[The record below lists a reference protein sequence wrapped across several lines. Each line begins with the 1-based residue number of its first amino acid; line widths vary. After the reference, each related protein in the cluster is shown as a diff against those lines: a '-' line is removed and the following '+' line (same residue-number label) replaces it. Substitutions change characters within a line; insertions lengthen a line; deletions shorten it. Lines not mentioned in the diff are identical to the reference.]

1 MIGEFD
7 IGGVFIPSL
16 LVWGMVAFFLS
27 MFLRRILII
36 VGFYRLVWH
45 RGLFDL
51 ALIAILWGSVTALA
65 SSYGADAILMR

>member
-7 IGGVFIPSL
+7 IAGVFVPSL
-16 LVWGMVAFFLS
+16 VIWGAVAFVLS

-36 VGFYRLVWH
+36 AGFYRLVWH

-51 ALIAILWGSVTALA
+51 ALIAILWASVTALA

>member
-7 IGGVFIPSL
+7 IGGVFVPSP
-16 LVWGMVAFFLS
+16 VIWGAVAFVVS

-36 VGFYRLVWH
+36 AGFYRLVWH

-51 ALIAILWGSVTALA
+51 ALLAILWASVTALA